1 MSSNKTAATADLDAF
16 LAEVTGEAP
25 VIRLYGR
32 DWELKPEMPALLMLT
47 LRSTLANEDDTL
59 TFEQEVDLLRS
70 LLANPQ
76 QVDDLL
82 TAGMGANAFTAL
94 IRVALAVYAGADP
107 HLVVQEMVQEARDA
121 REAAETEGTE
131 PGEAEPEG
139 KAPARKTTRTSSS
152 KSGKRSKRT

>member
-1 MSSNKTAATADLDAF
+1 MSSRKPTADLDAF

-47 LRSTLANEDDTL
+47 LRSTLAGDDDTL

-70 LLANPQ
+70 LLANPA

-82 TAGMGANAFTAL
+82 AAGMGANAFTAL

-107 HLVVQEMVQEARDA
+107 VAVVQEMVSEARAAKQDA
-121 REAAETEGTE
+121 GE
-131 PGEAEPEG
+131 PVG
-139 KAPARKTTRTSSS
+139 KAPARKQTRTSSS
-152 KSGKRSKRT
+152 KSGRSSKRT